1 MIDFDIERFVR
12 KYMTKRPESLLKA
25 DFEKYADEMRK
36 RIDGKRMLVVGGAGT
51 IGSNYVKAALRYFK
65 PAAMYVVDIDENQ
78 LTELTR
84 ELRSAVSSESKSKDE
99 VEQRNCYH
107 IPEEYVTE
115 PIDLGSKLFDKFF
128 KAHGP
133 FDIVANFAAR
143 KHVRAERD
151 VHSIEAMCETNV
163 FMAKKLLDLL
173 LENPPEAFF
182 CVSTDKAANPVNVM
196 GATKKLMEET
206 IMAYAAEPRKPVAGG
221 RCLVHG
227 EGVSGE
233 RKGLH
238 VVTARFA
245 NVAFSNGSLPIGWL
259 NRIAKKQPLSC
270 PLGIRRF
277 FVSPIESGELCLAA
291 SVLADSGDIVY
302 PKLDPDKDMIP
313 FDVVVK
319 DMLNDMGLGCKACA
333 STAEA
338 KQEMANLVAGGRCL
352 VTGANNQQPT
362 TNHQSPTTNYPV
374 EFFGSDTDG
383 EKTFEEFYTNTDVK
397 DEEKF
402 VNLGVVKNAK
412 RRPVAEVEAIF
423 AKLHEVF
430 DKAGAT
436 KEDVV
441 EVLKEYLPNFNH
453 ISKGKSLDGRM

>member
-1 MIDFDIERFVR
+1 MIDFNIEKFVR
-12 KYMTKRPESLLKA
+12 QYMTKRSESLLKA
-25 DFEKYADEMRK
+25 DFEKYAERMHAA
-36 RIDGKRMLVVGGAGT
+36 IDGKKMLVIGGAGT
-51 IGSNYVKAALRYFK
+51 IGSNYVKAALRDFR
-65 PAAMYVVDIDENQ
+65 PAAMTVVDIDENQ

-84 ELRSAVSSESKSKDE
+84 ELRSGAYNV
-99 VEQRNCYH
+99 
-107 IPEEYVTE
+107 PAEYVTE
-115 PIDLGSKLFDKFF
+115 PIDLGSKLFEKFF
-128 KAHGP
+128 RARGP

-206 IMAYAAEPRKPVAGG
+206 IMAYADRLPIK
-221 RCLVHG
+221 
-227 EGVSGE
+227 
-233 RKGLH
+233 
-238 VVTARFA
+238 TARFA

-259 NRIAKKQPLSC
+259 NRIAKGQPLSC

-277 FVSPIESGELCLAA
+277 FVSPVESGELCLAA
-291 SVLADSGDIVY
+291 SVLAESGDIVY
-302 PKLDPDKDMIP
+302 PKLDPERDMIP
-313 FDVVVK
+313 FDTVVK
-319 DMLNDMGLGCKACA
+319 DMLNDMGLGCKECK
-333 STAEA
+333 TTEEA
-338 KQEMANLVAGGRCL
+338 KEAMVGLGLGRRPRSEEE
-352 VTGANNQQPT
+352 G
-362 TNHQSPTTNYPV
+362 YPC

-383 EKTFEEFYTNTDVK
+383 EKTFEEFYTDDDVK
-397 DEEKF
+397 DETTF

-412 RRPVAEVEAIF
+412 KRPVAEVEAIF
-423 AKLHEVF
+423 ANLHRVF
-430 DKAGAT
+430 DMPGAT

-441 EVLKEYLPNFNH
+441 EVLKEYLPNFSH

>member
-1 MIDFDIERFVR
+1 MIDFDIEKFVR
-12 KYMTKRPESLLKA
+12 TYMTKRPESLLKA
-25 DFEKYADEMRK
+25 DFEKYADEMHK

-51 IGSNYVKAALRYFK
+51 IGSNYVKAALRNFK
-65 PAAMYVVDIDENQ
+65 PSAMYVVDIDENQ

-84 ELRSAVSSESKSKDE
+84 ELRSAVRSESKSKDAIE
-99 VEQRNCYH
+99 RSEIAEGLREQRNCYH

-128 KAHGP
+128 RAHGP

-173 LENPPEAFF
+173 LKNPPEAFF

-206 IMAYAAEPRKPVAGG
+206 IMAYADRLPIK
-221 RCLVHG
+221 
-227 EGVSGE
+227 
-233 RKGLH
+233 
-238 VVTARFA
+238 TARFA

-302 PKLDPDKDMIP
+302 PKLDPNTDMIP

-319 DMLNDMGLGCKACA
+319 DMLNDMGLGCKVCS
-333 STAEA
+333 STTEA
-338 KQEMANLVAGGRCL
+338 KQEMAQFLRSTSNL
-352 VTGANNQQPT
+352 QPST
-362 TNHQSPTTNYPV
+362 FSYPC

-397 DEEKF
+397 DETKF

-441 EVLKEYLPNFNH
+441 EVLKEYLPNFSH

>member
-25 DFEKYADEMRK
+25 DFEKCAGEMHK

-84 ELRSAVSSESKSKDE
+84 ELRAGNDFTVPD
-99 VEQRNCYH
+99 
-107 IPEEYVTE
+107 EYVTE
-115 PIDLGSKLFDKFF
+115 PIDLGSKLFGKFF

-206 IMAYAAEPRKPVAGG
+206 IMAYADRLPIK
-221 RCLVHG
+221 
-227 EGVSGE
+227 
-233 RKGLH
+233 
-238 VVTARFA
+238 TARFA

-291 SVLADSGDIVY
+291 SVLANSGDIVY
-302 PKLDPDKDMIP
+302 PKLDPERDMIP

-319 DMLNDMGLGCKACA
+319 DMLNDMGFGCKACA

-338 KQEMANLVAGGRCL
+338 KREMEK
-352 VTGANNQQPT
+352 
-362 TNHQSPTTNYPV
+362 SPCTPSPYPV

-397 DEEKF
+397 DEETF

-430 DKAGAT
+430 DREGAT

-453 ISKGKSLDGRM
+453 ISKGKGLDGRM

>member
-12 KYMTKRPESLLKA
+12 KYVTKRPESLLKA
-25 DFEKYADEMRK
+25 DFEKYSVEMHK
-36 RIDGKRMLVVGGAGT
+36 RIDGKRMLVIGGAGT

-84 ELRSAVSSESKSKDE
+84 ELRSAVSSEVK
-99 VEQRNCYH
+99 VGGGGEQWTGFN
-107 IPEEYVTE
+107 IPDEYVTE

-128 KAHGP
+128 KAHGL

-173 LENPPEAFF
+173 LANPPEAFF

-206 IMAYAAEPRKPVAGG
+206 IMAYADRLPIK
-221 RCLVHG
+221 
-227 EGVSGE
+227 
-233 RKGLH
+233 
-238 VVTARFA
+238 TARFA

-291 SVLADSGDIVY
+291 SVLAESGDIVY
-302 PKLDPDKDMIP
+302 PKLDPEKDMIP

-319 DMLNDMGLGCKACA
+319 DMLNDMGLGCKACS
-333 STAEA
+333 STVEA
-338 KQEMANLVAGGRCL
+338 KQEMTQFLC
-352 VTGANNQQPT
+352 
-362 TNHQSPTTNYPV
+362 SPSPSTFTSSLGYPC

-383 EKTFEEFYTNTDVK
+383 EKTFEEFYTDTDVK
-397 DEEKF
+397 DETKF
-402 VNLGVVKNAK
+402 INLGVVKNAK
-412 RRPVAEVEAIF
+412 RRPVGEVEAIF
-423 AKLHEVF
+423 AKLHDVF
-430 DKAGAT
+430 DKQGAT

>member
-1 MIDFDIERFVR
+1 MIDFNIERFVR
-12 KYMTKRPESLLKA
+12 KYMTGRPESLLA
-25 DFEKYADEMRK
+25 SDFATFSSEMHRCIDSK
-36 RIDGKRMLVVGGAGT
+36 RILVVGGAGT
-51 IGSNYVKAALRYFK
+51 IGSNYIKAALRNFK

-84 ELRSAVSSESKSKDE
+84 ELRSGSEF
-99 VEQRNCYH
+99 Y

-115 PIDLGSKLFDKFF
+115 PIDLGSNLFVKFF
-128 KAHGP
+128 KKFGP

-151 VHSIEAMCETNV
+151 IHSIESMCETNV
-163 FMAKKLLDLL
+163 FMAKKLLDILL
-173 LENPPEAFF
+173 DFPPEHFF

-206 IMAYAAEPRKPVAGG
+206 IMAYADRLPIK
-221 RCLVHG
+221 
-227 EGVSGE
+227 
-233 RKGLH
+233 
-238 VVTARFA
+238 TARFA

-277 FVSPIESGELCLAA
+277 FVSPVESGELCLAA

-302 PKLDPDKDMIP
+302 PKLDEKKDMIA
-313 FDVVVK
+313 FDQVVR
-319 DMLNDMGLGCKACA
+319 DMLDDMGLGCNPCKT
-333 STAEA
+333 SDEA
-338 KQEMANLVAGGRCL
+338 KEAMNDLSKG
-352 VTGANNQQPT
+352 
-362 TNHQSPTTNYPV
+362 YPC

-383 EKTFEEFYTNTDVK
+383 EKAFEEFYTATDLK
-397 DEEKF
+397 DETKF
-402 VNLGVVKNAK
+402 ANLGVVKNAK
-412 RRPVAEVEAIF
+412 RRPVDEVEAIF
-423 AKLHEVF
+423 SKLETTF
-430 DKAGAT
+430 DLEGAV

-441 EVLKEYLPNFNH
+441 EVLKEYLPNFSH

>member
-1 MIDFDIERFVR
+1 MGVHCAENEEVEVIDFDIERFVR

-25 DFEKYADEMRK
+25 DFEKYADEMHK

-65 PAAMYVVDIDENQ
+65 PFAMYVVDIDENQ

-84 ELRSAVSSESKSKDE
+84 ELRAGSDFTVPA
-99 VEQRNCYH
+99 
-107 IPEEYVTE
+107 EYVTE

-128 KAHGP
+128 KVHGP

-206 IMAYAAEPRKPVAGG
+206 IMAYADHLPIK
-221 RCLVHG
+221 
-227 EGVSGE
+227 
-233 RKGLH
+233 
-238 VVTARFA
+238 TARFA

-291 SVLADSGDIVY
+291 SVLGESGDIVY
-302 PKLDPDKDMIP
+302 PKLDPERDMIP

-319 DMLNDMGLGCKACA
+319 DMLNDMGIGCKACK
-333 STAEA
+333 TTDEA
-338 KQEMANLVAGGRCL
+338 KTAMSTLRAAWNAVPTDGRARTPAAPQGG
-352 VTGANNQQPT
+352 
-362 TNHQSPTTNYPV
+362 YPC

-383 EKTFEEFYTNTDVK
+383 EKTFEEFYTDTDVK
-397 DEEKF
+397 DEDKF

-412 RRPVAEVEAIF
+412 RRPVEEVEAIF
-423 AKLHEVF
+423 AKLHGVF
-430 DKAGAT
+430 DREGAT

-453 ISKGKSLDGRM
+453 ISKGKGLDGRM

>member
-1 MIDFDIERFVR
+1 MITFDIEKFVR
-12 KYMTKRPESLLKA
+12 KYMTKRPESLLAA
-25 DFEKYADEMRK
+25 DFAKYTAEMHAA
-36 RIDGKRMLVVGGAGT
+36 IDGKKMLVVGGAGT
-51 IGSNYVKAALRYFK
+51 IGSNYVKATLRSFR

-84 ELRSAVSSESKSKDE
+84 ELRAGSEYT
-99 VEQRNCYH
+99 V
-107 IPEEYVTE
+107 PATYVTE
-115 PIDLGSKLFDKFF
+115 PIDLGSKLFEKFF

-173 LENPPEAFF
+173 LMNPPEAFF

-206 IMAYAAEPRKPVAGG
+206 IMVYRDVLPIK
-221 RCLVHG
+221 
-227 EGVSGE
+227 
-233 RKGLH
+233 
-238 VVTARFA
+238 TARFA

-259 NRIAKKQPLSC
+259 NRIAKRQPLSC

-302 PKLDPDKDMIP
+302 PKLDEDEDMIP
-313 FDVVVK
+313 FDAVVRY
-319 DMLNDMGLGCKACA
+319 MLTDMGLGVNECR
-333 STAEA
+333 STEDAMA
-338 KQEMANLVAGGRCL
+338 GMQDLSKGYPCEM
-352 VTGANNQQPT
+352 
-362 TNHQSPTTNYPV
+362 
-374 EFFGSDTDG
+374 FGSDTDG
-383 EKTFEEFYTNTDVK
+383 EKTFEEFYTATDEK
-397 DEEKF
+397 DETKF
-402 VNLGVVKNAK
+402 VNLGVVKNSKK
-412 RRPVAEVEAIF
+412 RSIAEVESIF
-423 AKLHEVF
+423 ANLHRVF
-430 DKAGAT
+430 DTPGAT

-441 EVLKEYLPNFNH
+441 EVLKEYLPNFHH

>member
-1 MIDFDIERFVR
+1 MIDFEIEKFVR
-12 KYMTKRPESLLKA
+12 KFMTKRPESLLKA
-25 DFEKYADEMRK
+25 DFERCAAGMHA
-36 RIDGKRMLVVGGAGT
+36 RIDGKRMLVIGGAGT
-51 IGSNYVKAALRYFK
+51 IGSNYVKAALRHFR

-84 ELRSAVSSESKSKDE
+84 ELRAAPGELFDCSDCSIERCPPLDAHAS
-99 VEQRNCYH
+99 YF
-107 IPEEYVTE
+107 IPETYVTE
-115 PIDLGSKLFDKFF
+115 PIDLGSGLFEKFF
-128 KAHGP
+128 KAKGP

-173 LENPPEAFF
+173 VRNPPERFF

-206 IMAYAAEPRKPVAGG
+206 IMAYADRV
-221 RCLVHG
+221 
-227 EGVSGE
+227 
-233 RKGLH
+233 H

-259 NRIAKKQPLSC
+259 NRIAKRQPLSC

-277 FVSPIESGELCLAA
+277 FVSPIESGELCLFA
-291 SVLADSGDIVY
+291 SVMGGSGDIFY
-302 PKLDPDKDMIP
+302 PKLDPERDMIP
-313 FDVVVK
+313 FDAVVR
-319 DMLNDMGLGCKACA
+319 DMLDDMGLGCRACG
-333 STAEA
+333 TTEEA
-338 KQEMANLVAGGRCL
+338 KRGIVRLFDCSDCSIAEKGGW
-352 VTGANNQQPT
+352 
-362 TNHQSPTTNYPV
+362 PV

-383 EKTFEEFYTNTDVK
+383 EKTFEAFYTDSDVK
-397 DEEKF
+397 DEETF

-423 AKLHEVF
+423 ARLHEVF
-430 DKAGAT
+430 DREEAT

-441 EVLKEYLPNFNH
+441 EVLKEYLPNFCH